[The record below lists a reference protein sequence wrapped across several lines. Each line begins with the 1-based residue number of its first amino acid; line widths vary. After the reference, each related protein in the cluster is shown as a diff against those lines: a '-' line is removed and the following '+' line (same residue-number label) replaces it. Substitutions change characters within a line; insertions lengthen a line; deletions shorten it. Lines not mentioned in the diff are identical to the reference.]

1 MGLLRKQMELDRF
14 LKINGAYLKYLQHL
28 VDDGVINTSSTLW
41 PHVAVALEE
50 GDADHVLNCGL
61 PGVYELFSCA
71 ICDEEIPFDYLQAAA
86 LNGGLCLACETHLY
100 EVGELSSKQL
110 K

>member
-1 MGLLRKQMELDRF
+1 MGLLRKQMELDRY
-14 LKINGAYLKYLQHL
+14 LKINGAYLAYLQHL
-28 VDDGVINTSSTLW
+28 VDDGVINTASALW

-50 GDADHVLNCGL
+50 GDATHLLNCGL
-61 PGVYELFSCA
+61 PGVQDLFACA
-71 ICDEEIPFDYLQAAA
+71 ICGEEITFDYLQAAA

-100 EVGELSSKQL
+100 EVESSGTANL